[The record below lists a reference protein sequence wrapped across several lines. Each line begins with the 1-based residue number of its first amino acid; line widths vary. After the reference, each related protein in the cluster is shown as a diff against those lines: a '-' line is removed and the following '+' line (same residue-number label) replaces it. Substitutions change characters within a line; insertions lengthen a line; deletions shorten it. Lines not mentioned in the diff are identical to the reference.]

1 MKKVNIIKHHYM
13 RLLSGICAAAL
24 IVSCTTDFDEINTD
38 PTALSKLDESQ
49 LPFLFSKALSSGT
62 NSQWNYQVA
71 QNLFSDQYAQYFACT
86 ASSFGSDRLVINQN
100 WVGAAFNPIY
110 TDVVPQL
117 QTIFENSDPAS
128 PEYAIANIW
137 WVFAFHRVTDY
148 WGPIPYSQAGVSGE
162 TVPYDAQ
169 QDIYNDFF
177 ARLTAANATLKA
189 TSATTA
195 YGGSY
200 DLIYHGDI
208 SKWIRFGNTLRL
220 RLAMRISNVDAAR
233 AKTEAEAAVAAGVF
247 TTSPDDDALVDR
259 SVNGGDGNGLAIMQ
273 WNEFRMSASMESVLK
288 GYADPR
294 MKEYYMPTKTSSDAN
309 KEDPS
314 VPLEWHGVRNGLTA
328 SQMNIASNLP
338 SNNSQ
343 QGPRFTPASLGLAG
357 GVANPL
363 TTRQNVMCTA
373 EAYFLRAEG
382 ALKGWNMGGL
392 TAQQY
397 YEAGVEH
404 SFLQWGVDDAS
415 AYLNGTSLPIAPG
428 DALSSPPMTNI
439 PVKWGATQAIQ
450 EEQIATQKWIALF
463 PDGYE
468 GWADYRRSHKV
479 KLYPAANSD
488 NPLITD
494 PSTQWLRRIPFLVSE
509 TQTNGPAVEA
519 AKDLLGGPDNTQT
532 PLWWDKN

>member
-1 MKKVNIIKHHYM
+1 MKKIHIIKHHY
-13 RLLSGICAAAL
+13 RRFLSGICAAAL
-24 IVSCTTDFDEINTD
+24 MVSCTSDFEEINTN
-38 PTALSKLDESQ
+38 PAALSSLDDSQ
-49 LPFLFSKALSSGT
+49 LPFLFSKALSSGA
-62 NSQWNYQVA
+62 NNQGNYQVA

-117 QTIFENSDPAS
+117 QTLFEEMDPSS

-169 QDIYNDFF
+169 PDIYNDFF
-177 ARLTAANATLKA
+177 DRLSTAVNTLKA
-189 TSATTA
+189 TSASSA

-208 SKWIRFGNTLRL
+208 SKWIKFGNTLRL
-220 RLAMRISNVDAAR
+220 RLAMRISNVDANR
-233 AKTEAEAAVAAGVF
+233 AKSEAEAAVAAGVF
-247 TTSPDDDALVDR
+247 TTSPDDDALIDR
-259 SVNGGDGNGLAIMQ
+259 SVKGDDGNGLAIMQ

-288 GYADPR
+288 GYNDPR
-294 MKEYYMPTKTSSDAN
+294 MMEYYMPTKASSDAN
-309 KEDPS
+309 KANPA

-328 SQMNIASNLP
+328 SQMNIPLNLP
-338 SNNSQ
+338 ANNSQ
-343 QGPRFTPASLGLAG
+343 QGPRWTPTTLELAG
-357 GVANPL
+357 GVASPL
-363 TTRQNVMCTA
+363 ETRQNVMTTA

-382 ALKGWNMGGL
+382 AMKGWNMGGG
-392 TAQQY
+392 TPKQY
-397 YEAGVEH
+397 YEDGIKH
-404 SFLQWGVDDAS
+404 SFLQWGVGDAS
-415 AYLNGTSLPIAPG
+415 AYVTGTSLPIAPG
-428 DALSSPPMTNI
+428 DALNTPPMTNI
-439 PVKWGATQAIQ
+439 PVAWGATAAVQ

-468 GWADYRRSHKV
+468 GWADYRRNHKV
-479 KLYPAANSD
+479 KLYPVANSG

-509 TQTNGPAVEA
+509 TQNNGPAVEA
-519 AKDLLGGPDNTQT
+519 AKDLLGGPDDTQT